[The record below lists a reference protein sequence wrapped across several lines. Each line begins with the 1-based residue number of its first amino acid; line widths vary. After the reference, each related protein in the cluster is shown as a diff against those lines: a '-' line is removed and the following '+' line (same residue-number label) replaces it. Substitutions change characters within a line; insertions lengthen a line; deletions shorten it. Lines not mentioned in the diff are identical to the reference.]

1 LPRVDVS
8 ERLPYDSR
16 IASQGEPRC
25 VLYCTMIPLMHGTDA
40 DLDDLSQYIGH
51 WQQEKYRGVRLYWD
65 GHTAWSRQGREAQ
78 LPADWYESMP
88 GIELD
93 CELYDGVDGERRCAS
108 AIRFGPTHV
117 TPTMRI
123 IAFDAPDEGEHPW
136 ERRITAVRNAVESAD
151 FDRVECAPHVWVK
164 SVDAM
169 LAALQEVHDRQGEG
183 LMLRQPG
190 MLYKPGYQQT
200 LIKLKHAA

>member
-1 LPRVDVS
+1 
-8 ERLPYDSR
+8 
-16 IASQGEPRC
+16 
-25 VLYCTMIPLMHGTDA
+25 MISLMHGTDA
-40 DLDDLSQYIGH
+40 DLDDLSQYVGH

-65 GHTAWSRQGREAQ
+65 GHTAWSRQGKEAQ

-123 IAFDAPDEGEHPW
+123 IAFDAPGVPDMAW
-136 ERRITAVRNAVESAD
+136 ERRITRARNAVEEAD
-151 FDRVECAPHVWVK
+151 FDRIEWAPYSRIE
-164 SVDAM
+164 SVDHM
-169 LAALQEVHDRQGEG
+169 LTALAEVHAREGEG
-183 LMLRQPG
+183 LILR
-190 MLYKPGYQQT
+190 KPGSSYQGGYVNS